1 MNVSYQNQFDDRAF
15 SHQALSPHRLY
26 LASMQHLLI
35 DHDDALD
42 FGLHA
47 LLELDP
53 KLKPLFA
60 VSGRP
65 PLRKRPPGFAG
76 LAGIIVSQQVST
88 ASAASIWARITAR
101 FEELSPDHILDSD
114 DETLKGLGLSAPK
127 IRTLRATADAVAT
140 GALPLST
147 LHTLDAEEA
156 VAALTT
162 VKGIGPWTADI
173 YLLFCLGHADAFP
186 AGDLALQEA
195 ARMGFRMRSRPDPAK
210 LEKLARRWRP
220 YRGVAAKLLWAYYGA
235 MKAGREA
242 TPAG

>member
-1 MNVSYQNQFDDRAF
+1 
-15 SHQALSPHRLY
+15 
-26 LASMQHLLI
+26 MQPLLI

-53 KLKPLFA
+53 KLKPLLA
-60 VSGRP
+60 LSGRP
-65 PLRKRPPGFAG
+65 PLRKRAPGFPG

-88 ASAASIWARITAR
+88 ASAASIWARITAE
-101 FEELSPDHILDSD
+101 FPALAPAHILESD
-114 DETLKGLGLSAPK
+114 DLRLKALGLSAPK
-127 IRTLRATADAVAT
+127 IRTLRATADAVVT
-140 GALPLST
+140 GALPLDT
-147 LHTLDAEEA
+147 LHRLEAEEA
-156 VAALTT
+156 VQALTA

-173 YLLFCLGHADAFP
+173 YLLFCLGHSDAFP

-195 ARMGFRMRSRPDPAK
+195 ARVGFRMRARPDAAK

-220 YRGVAAKLLWAYYGA
+220 YRGVAAKLLWAYYRV

-242 TPAG
+242 APAGD

>member
-1 MNVSYQNQFDDRAF
+1 
-15 SHQALSPHRLY
+15 
-26 LASMQHLLI
+26 MQPLLI

-53 KLKPLFA
+53 KLKPLLA
-60 VSGRP
+60 LSGRP
-65 PLRKRPPGFAG
+65 PLRKRAPGFPG

-88 ASAASIWARITAR
+88 ASAASIWARITAE
-101 FEELSPDHILDSD
+101 FPALTPAHILESD
-114 DETLKGLGLSAPK
+114 DGRLKALGLSAPK
-127 IRTLRATADAVAT
+127 IRTLRATANAVVT
-140 GALPLST
+140 GALPLDT
-147 LHTLDAEEA
+147 LHRLAAEEA
-156 VAALTT
+156 VEVLTA

-173 YLLFCLGHADAFP
+173 YLLFCLGHSDAFP

-195 ARMGFRMRSRPDPAK
+195 ARVGFRMRARPDAGK

-220 YRGVAAKLLWAYYGA
+220 YRGVAAKLLWAYYRV

-242 TPAG
+242 APAGDQLQKRQS

>member
-1 MNVSYQNQFDDRAF
+1 
-15 SHQALSPHRLY
+15 
-26 LASMQHLLI
+26 MQPLLI

-53 KLKPLFA
+53 KLRPLLA
-60 VSGRP
+60 LSGRP
-65 PLRKRPPGFAG
+65 PLRKRAPGFPG

-88 ASAASIWARITAR
+88 ASAASIWARITAE
-101 FEELSPDHILDSD
+101 FPALAPVHILESD
-114 DETLKGLGLSAPK
+114 DARLKALGLSAPK
-127 IRTLRATADAVAT
+127 IRTLRATADAVVT
-140 GALPLST
+140 GALPLDT
-147 LHTLDAEEA
+147 LHRLEAEEA
-156 VAALTT
+156 VDALTA

-173 YLLFCLGHADAFP
+173 YLLFCLGHSDAFP

-195 ARMGFRMRSRPDPAK
+195 ARVGFRMRARPDAAK

-220 YRGVAAKLLWAYYGA
+220 YRGVAAKLLWAYYRV

-242 TPAG
+242 APAGD

>member
-1 MNVSYQNQFDDRAF
+1 
-15 SHQALSPHRLY
+15 
-26 LASMQHLLI
+26 MQPLLI

-53 KLKPLFA
+53 KLKPLLA
-60 VSGRP
+60 LGGRP
-65 PLRKRPPGFAG
+65 PLRKRAPGFPG

-88 ASAASIWARITAR
+88 ASAASIWARITAE
-101 FEELSPDHILDSD
+101 FPALAPAHILESD
-114 DETLKGLGLSAPK
+114 DARLKALGLSAPK
-127 IRTLRATADAVAT
+127 IRTLRATADAVVS
-140 GALPLST
+140 GALPLDT
-147 LHTLDAEEA
+147 LHRLEAEEA
-156 VAALTT
+156 VEALTA

-173 YLLFCLGHADAFP
+173 YLLFCLGHSDAFP

-195 ARMGFRMRSRPDPAK
+195 ARVGFRMRARPDAAK

-242 TPAG
+242 APAGD

>member
-1 MNVSYQNQFDDRAF
+1 
-15 SHQALSPHRLY
+15 
-26 LASMQHLLI
+26 MQPLLI

-53 KLKPLFA
+53 KLKPLLA
-60 VSGRP
+60 LSGRP
-65 PLRKRPPGFAG
+65 PLRKRAPGFPG

-88 ASAASIWARITAR
+88 ASAASIWARITGEFPA
-101 FEELSPDHILDSD
+101 LAPAHILESNDAR
-114 DETLKGLGLSAPK
+114 LKALGLSAPK
-127 IRTLRATADAVAT
+127 IRTLRATADAVVS
-140 GALPLST
+140 GALPLDT
-147 LHTLDAEEA
+147 LHRLEAEEA
-156 VAALTT
+156 VEALTA

-173 YLLFCLGHADAFP
+173 YLLFCLGHSDAFP

-195 ARMGFRMRSRPDPAK
+195 ARVGFRMRARPDAAK

-242 TPAG
+242 APAGD